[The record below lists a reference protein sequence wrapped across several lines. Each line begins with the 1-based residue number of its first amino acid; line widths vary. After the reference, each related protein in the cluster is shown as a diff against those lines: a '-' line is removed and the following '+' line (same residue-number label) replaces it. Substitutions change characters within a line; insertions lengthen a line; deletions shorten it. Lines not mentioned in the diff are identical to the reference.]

1 MVRSGVVTTLILLSI
16 AFGYV
21 FMTNWKVYEMS
32 LHGKGMEPSGEAGKD
47 RKSDTNKILVGSNLV
62 AVVAPLTK
70 SSNTITIS
78 VEAPER
84 EEEEAGTLCEVI
96 HHTDSDI
103 VTEKMRV

>member
-32 LHGKGMEPSGEAGKD
+32 LQGKGLEPSGE
-47 RKSDTNKILVGSNLV
+47 SDTDKILVGSNLV
-62 AVVAPLTK
+62 SAVVAPLTK
-70 SSNTITIS
+70 SSHTITIN

-84 EEEEAGTLCEVI
+84 EEEEEEEAGALCEVI

>member
-32 LHGKGMEPSGEAGKD
+32 LHGKGLEPSGE
-47 RKSDTNKILVGSNLV
+47 SDTDKILVGSNLV
-62 AVVAPLTK
+62 SAVVAPLTK
-70 SSNTITIS
+70 SSHTITIN

-84 EEEEAGTLCEVI
+84 EEEEEEEDGTLCEVI